1 MSIIPLFAR
10 RVRTWTDPDPTPPAG
25 IPRPHT
31 LRPKPD
37 PEVNRV
43 VNMAAYR
50 AIGAAPWLTPEQRI
64 AHLVAENEE
73 LRADNIAMSRR
84 LGAYFDE
91 RLRRAGLGES
101 DAS

>member
-64 AHLVAENEE
+64 AHLVVEV
-73 LRADNIAMSRR
+73 
-84 LGAYFDE
+84 E
-91 RLRRAGLGES
+91 RLTQVLEAEAPS
-101 DAS
+101 PATSTACPTT